1 MPMTPKEMVKFL
13 KANGFEEVRQP
24 GTSHLRLRNP
34 QTGKQT
40 TVPMHNKD
48 LGKGL
53 EQAILKQA
61 GLKK

>member
-1 MPMTPKEMVKFL
+1 MPMTPK
-13 KANGFEEVRQP
+13 GFEEVRQP

-40 TVPMHNKD
+40 TVPMHSKE
-48 LGKGL
+48 LKKGT

-61 GLKK
+61 GLK

>member
-1 MPMTPKEMVKFL
+1 MPMKKKEMVKFL

>member
-1 MPMTPKEMVKFL
+1 MPMTPKEIVKYL
-13 KANGFEEVRQP
+13 KANGFEETRQA
-24 GTSHLRLRNP
+24 GTSHLVMKNP

-40 TVPMHNKD
+40 TVPMHNKE
-48 LGKGL
+48 LSKGL

>member
-1 MPMTPKEMVKFL
+1 MPMTGKEMVKLL
-13 KANGFEEVRQP
+13 KQNGFEEVSQK
-24 GTSHLRLRNP
+24 GGHLKMENP
-34 QTGKQT
+34 ITKAVT
-40 TVPMHNKD
+40 IVPQHSKE